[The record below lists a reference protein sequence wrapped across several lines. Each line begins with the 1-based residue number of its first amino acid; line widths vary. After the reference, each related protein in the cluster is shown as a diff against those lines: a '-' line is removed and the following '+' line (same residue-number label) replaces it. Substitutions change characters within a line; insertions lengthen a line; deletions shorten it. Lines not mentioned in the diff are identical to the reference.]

1 MVMLGAH
8 PLCFPSLRD
17 HRFIISCFPFSETVE
32 YILYT
37 CLFVNSERENPNT
50 SNLIP
55 KDFEIIVNTTLNEFY
70 SSIDRA
76 ALLTQS

>member
-17 HRFIISCFPFSETVE
+17 RGFIISYFPLSETVE

-50 SNLIP
+50 SNLTNA
-55 KDFEIIVNTTLNEFY
+55 KL
-70 SSIDRA
+70 
-76 ALLTQS
+76 

>member
-50 SNLIP
+50 SNLMP
-55 KDFEIIVNTTLNEFY
+55 NSNNFLYVFFFLAYKIVE
-70 SSIDRA
+70 
-76 ALLTQS
+76 